1 MKIVFLDRD
10 GTLIAEPPD
19 EQVDSLEKLEFVP
32 GIITG
37 LRMLVDRGFR
47 LVLVTNQDGLG
58 TPSYPLT
65 AYHAVQEKIVKLLDG
80 EGIRFDHIFVCPH
93 AAGDSCSCRKPKT
106 GLVDNLLASV
116 PLDRDRSF
124 MIGDRET
131 DVTFAENIGIRSIRL
146 FTDGPS
152 RASYT
157 ALSFPDACRYIVRSL
172 RSASVRRTT
181 AETEVSVRVSL
192 DGTGTAGID
201 TGVGFFDHMLA
212 QMAKHSLVDLDVT
225 VKGDLK
231 VDEHHTVEDT
241 GLALGEALARALG
254 EKRGIQRYG
263 FVLPMDE
270 SLAQAALDL
279 GGRPYLSFHAEFQRE
294 RVGGLPTELV
304 EDFFRALADGLRA
317 NLHLS
322 VRGRNDHHKI
332 EALFKAT
339 ARALRQAIA
348 QDERAPASIPST
360 KGVL

>member
-10 GTLIAEPPD
+10 GTLILEPPD

-37 LRMLVDRGFR
+37 LRMLVECGFR

-58 TPSYPLT
+58 TPAYPLT
-65 AYHAVQEKIVKLLDG
+65 AYQIVQEKILTFLNG
-80 EGIRFDHIFVCPH
+80 EGIRFDRIFVCPH
-93 AAGDSCSCRKPKT
+93 AAGDGCSCRKPKT
-106 GLVDNLLASV
+106 GLVDDFLASV
-116 PLDRDRSF
+116 PVDRELSF

-131 DVTFAENIGIRSIRL
+131 DVTFAENIGVRSVRL
-146 FTDGPS
+146 LRGGATGAAYSTP
-152 RASYT
+152 
-157 ALSFPDACRYIVRSL
+157 SFPEACRYIVRSL
-172 RSASVRRTT
+172 RSSSVRRSTT
-181 AETEVSVRVSL
+181 ETEIRVEVSL
-192 DGTGTAGID
+192 DGTGTAEID

-212 QMAKHSLVDLDVT
+212 QLAKHSLVDLAVR
-225 VKGDLK
+225 VQGDLK

-241 GLALGEALARALG
+241 GLALGEAVARALG
-254 EKRGIQRYG
+254 DKRGIQRYG

-279 GGRPYLSFHAEFQRE
+279 SGRPFLSFHAKFQRE
-294 RVGGLPTELV
+294 RVGDLPTELV
-304 EDFFRALADGLRA
+304 EDFFRAFADGLRA

-339 ARALRQAIA
+339 ARALRLAVA
-348 QDERAPASIPST
+348 RDERAPAAIPST